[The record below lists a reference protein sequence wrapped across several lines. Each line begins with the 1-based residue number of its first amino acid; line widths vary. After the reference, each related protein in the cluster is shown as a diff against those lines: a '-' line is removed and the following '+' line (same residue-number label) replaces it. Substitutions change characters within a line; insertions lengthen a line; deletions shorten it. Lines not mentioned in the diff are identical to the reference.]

1 MADQTLL
8 AKARKARFDDLPNFS
23 GHPSEDVER
32 FLKSIKNITKATDE
46 SNNHEILEIVRGKL
60 IQSAGIWFDNNEA
73 NFKQWS
79 DFETAFRNRYF
90 SSTSTHKK
98 FDTLKQ
104 RKQLPDEPIT
114 SFFDDIINLCREID
128 SNMSEKIIIKYLM
141 SGINPDFRKELL
153 RRESSINTLNEF
165 LKYAKIE
172 QDLHDTFGSLSL
184 DSQQRHFNY
193 NHPSI
198 PPLTAAV
205 NPPKQYYHTMKYNNP
220 VSHSTQLQ
228 SSVSQRNSI
237 PTLGNRTF
245 MAPDRKQI
253 RNYPPQSISQK
264 KLSNSQ
270 SLSQHQFNDSGSH
283 DGGVPSKFIK
293 PSTITSFPVYIKIRV
308 NDQPTE
314 AIVDTGSA
322 ISIIHSNF
330 LKTIHHQNFL
340 YQTHLCQT
348 ANSTPL
354 NIIGQIKLEIQ
365 IKSIKTYVT
374 AHVATNLI
382 TSILLGNDWI
392 NSNHVHLYGDQKQL
406 TIPNQH
412 DQLISIP
419 YVEPTCINYPALLV
433 HEITLPPYSQKLV
446 DITCQI
452 ANTNNLIFEPYE
464 RHISKF
470 IFIPHTLLN
479 INKNHAKVLLINAH
493 NRQQTLSKNTRIGTL
508 SRDATFSIYATSQ
521 VPTKNNSISNERH
534 QTSTRHYNK
543 LKSRAVLRK
552 RDNSNQEKLNII
564 CHHCNE
570 HFLSGNDLQK
580 HLRAE
585 CYSEQIRKQ
594 IFESTKHIEN
604 PKHRLEIQD
613 ILWRN
618 KILFDP
624 TPSIINIPPQ
634 SAIKTADHPPIYS
647 KQYPASSKDQ
657 EIKFQETQKLLER
670 GQIEESTSPWSSPIV
685 LVKKKDKTMRFCIDY
700 RRLNAITIKDAFPL
714 PRIDEIFDQLS
725 DATYY
730 TKFDFKSGYFQVP
743 LSKEDRPKTAFS
755 TRDNHYQFTVLP
767 QGITNGPAT
776 FQRVINH
783 ILGPTRWK
791 YALAYIDDVI
801 IYSKT
806 FEEHLSHVNEICTIL
821 KNARFR
827 LNPEKCEIARTQTD
841 YLGHRI
847 QNGEIRPSPTNIHGL
862 LNTRLPQTADEA
874 CKFVK
879 AAEYYRK
886 FIPNFSLIAEPLRK
900 FVPTTRTQR
909 KKGQKTIITLTHEE
923 IEAFE
928 LLKNFLTTDLVLR
941 LPNNRFPF
949 KVQTDASDEGIGAVL
964 LQIYPDG
971 DRPIA
976 YLSKKFTPAQRKWS
990 PMEQECYAFICALDK
1005 WHNYLSGI
1013 KFIWETDHKAL
1024 TQLNQKAQINKRCE
1038 RWRLKIL
1045 EYDFK
1050 VKYIPGLT
1058 NSMPD
1063 YLSRSPVDDAEED
1076 PDEVSLLISKSTQ
1089 TDFSD
1094 IKNHSSIVAAVQTR
1108 AMKLRNQTL
1117 NDPNDGT
1124 KLAPD
1129 SLTSSSSN
1137 QTLNNSMKE
1146 NRIISF
1152 SIEELIQAQQNDNY
1166 AKNILNNIKK
1176 YKNYMIKDNLLMR
1189 RSKPSVPYVPQGDFR
1204 KTILQIYHDTAANG
1218 AHFGRDKTIYKIKQ
1232 RYFWP
1237 SMYKDIDNYVK
1248 SCILC
1253 AQHNPSRKKPP
1264 GKLRPIKPPEG
1275 VWQLVAMDFH
1285 GPINPTSRRGNKYII
1300 CLTDILS
1307 KFVVTKA
1314 VRDNTAQTAVKFLK
1328 EDVISKF
1335 GTPRCILTDNG
1346 THFTSTIMN
1355 ELIKKIGSTHLYS
1368 TPYHPQSNGQVERYN
1383 STMDAKIA
1391 ALSNI
1396 QKTDWDDQLPFVT
1409 FNYNTSIH
1417 SSTKQIPFEMMY
1429 GRAPILP
1436 FDYQGDTV
1444 TIQYDDEHVKKLQQ
1458 FLSKLNEQ
1466 AKFNII
1472 KNQERYKQR
1481 YDINRS
1487 DPSYQIGDLVLVKT
1501 LNIRHKFDIRYEGP
1515 FRIIQIITPK
1525 TFIVQHV
1532 KKPTLYRQVTTDV
1545 LLPIFERMY

>member
-8 AKARKARFDDLPNFS
+8 AKARKTRFDDLPNFS

-46 SNNHEILEIVRGKL
+46 STNHEILEIVRGKL
-60 IQSAGIWFDNNEA
+60 TQSAGIWFDNNET
-73 NFKQWS
+73 NFHKWS

-90 SSTSTHKK
+90 SSTSIHRK

-104 RKQLPDEPIT
+104 RKQLPDESIT
-114 SFFDDIINLCREID
+114 SYCDDINNLCKEID
-128 SNMSEKIIIKYLM
+128 SNMSEKIIIQHLM
-141 SGINPDFRKELL
+141 SGINPDFRKELS

-172 QDLHDTFGSLSL
+172 QDLYDTFRNLSI
-184 DSQQRHFNY
+184 DSQQFDFNF
-193 NHPSI
+193 NRPPIPS
-198 PPLTAAV
+198 LTATV
-205 NPPKQYYHTMKYNNP
+205 NPQKQYHYKIKYNNP
-220 VSHSTQLQ
+220 TSRSTQFQ
-228 SSVSQRNSI
+228 SSVSRRNSDPI
-237 PTLGNRTF
+237 WGNRTSTI
-245 MAPDRKQI
+245 PNTKQI
-253 RNYPPQSISQK
+253 RTYS
-264 KLSNSQ
+264 SQ
-270 SLSQHQFNDSGSH
+270 SVLKQKPINTQPTSQHQFNNCKVCGRQNHRTIDCYYKRTIGCFNCGENH
-283 DGGVPSKFIK
+283 N
-293 PSTITSFPVYIKIRV
+293 PSTITSFPVYIKIRI
-308 NDQPTE
+308 NNQPTE

-340 YQTHLCQT
+340 YQTHSCQT

-354 NIIGQIKLEIQ
+354 NIIGQIQLEIQ

-392 NSNHVHLYGDQKQL
+392 NSNHVHLYGDQKKL
-406 TIPNQH
+406 TIPDQH
-412 DQLISIP
+412 DQFISIS
-419 YVEPTCINYPALLV
+419 YVEPTCINYSALLIQQ
-433 HEITLPPYSQKLV
+433 ITLPPYSQQLV

-452 ANTNNLIFEPYE
+452 NNANNLIFEPYE
-464 RHISKF
+464 RHISKL
-470 IFIPHTLLN
+470 IFMPHTLLD
-479 INKNHAKVLLINAH
+479 INKNQAKVLLINAQ
-493 NRQQTLSKNTRIGTL
+493 NRQQTLSKNTRIGTI
-508 SRDATFSIYATSQ
+508 SRDATYTIYATTQ
-521 VPTKNNSISNERH
+521 IPTKNNSILNERH

-730 TKFDFKSGYFQVP
+730 TKFDYKSGYFQVP

-791 YALAYIDDVI
+791 YALAYIDGVI

-841 YLGHRI
+841 YLGHNI
-847 QNGEIRPSPTNIHGL
+847 KNGEIRPSPHNINGL
-862 LNTRLPQTADEA
+862 LNTRLSQTADEA

-886 FIPNFSLIAEPLRK
+886 FIPNFSQIAEPLRK

-923 IEAFE
+923 IKAFE
-928 LLKNFLTTDLVLR
+928 QLKNFLTTDLVLR

-964 LQIYPDG
+964 LQIYPEG

-976 YLSKKFTPAQRKWS
+976 YLSKKFTQAQRKWS

-1013 KFIWETDHKAL
+1013 TFIWETDHKAL
-1024 TQLNQKAQINKRCE
+1024 TQLNKKAQVNKRCE

-1050 VKYIPGLT
+1050 VKYIPGSINL
-1058 NSMPD
+1058 MPD
-1063 YLSRSPVDDAEED
+1063 YLSRSPVEDAEED
-1076 PDEVSLLISKSTQ
+1076 PDETTHLISKSTQ
-1089 TDFSD
+1089 TDISNVN
-1094 IKNHSSIVAAVQTR
+1094 NHSSIVAAVETR
-1108 AMKLRNQTL
+1108 AMKLRNKTL
-1117 NDPNDGT
+1117 NDISNT
-1124 KLAPD
+1124 KLPSD
-1129 SLTSSSSN
+1129 SLNTSIE
-1137 QTLNNSMKE
+1137 E
-1146 NRIISF
+1146 NRTTPF
-1152 SIEELIQAQQNDNY
+1152 SIEELIQAQQNDDY
-1166 AKNILNNIKK
+1166 SKNILNNIKK
-1176 YKNYMIKDNLLMR
+1176 YKNYMTKDNLLMR
-1189 RSKPSVPYVPQGDFR
+1189 RLNPPVPCVPQGDFR
-1204 KTILQIYHDTAANG
+1204 KTILQIYHDTVANG
-1218 AHFGRDKTIYKIKQ
+1218 AHFGRDKTIHKIKQ

-1237 SMYKDIDNYVK
+1237 SMYKDINNYIK
-1248 SCILC
+1248 SCIPC
-1253 AQHNPSRKKPP
+1253 AQFNPR
-1264 GKLRPIKPPEG
+1264 
-1275 VWQLVAMDFH
+1275 VWQLVSMDFY
-1285 GPINPTSRRGNKYII
+1285 GPITPTSQRGNKYII
-1300 CLTDILS
+1300 CLTDVLS
-1307 KFVVTKA
+1307 KFVITKA
-1314 VRDNTAQTAVKFLK
+1314 VRDNTAQTAIRFLK
-1328 EDVISKF
+1328 EDIISKF

-1346 THFTSTIMN
+1346 THFTSTLMN
-1355 ELIKKIGSTHLYS
+1355 ELIKQIGSTHLYS
-1368 TPYHPQSNGQVERYN
+1368 TPYHPQTNGQVERYN

-1391 ALSNI
+1391 SLSNLR
-1396 QKTDWDDQLPFVT
+1396 KTDWDDQLPFVT

-1429 GRAPILP
+1429 GRSPVLP
-1436 FDYQGDTV
+1436 FDHQDTNV
-1444 TIQYDDEHVKKLQQ
+1444 TLSYDSEHVKKLQQ

-1466 AKFNII
+1466 AKLNII
-1472 KNQERYKQR
+1472 KNQQR

-1487 DPSYQIGDLVLVKT
+1487 NPSYNIGDLVLVKT
-1501 LNIRHKFDIRYEGP
+1501 LNIRYKFDIRYEGP
-1515 FRIIQIITPK
+1515 FRIIQTITPK

-1532 KKPTLYRQVTTDV
+1532 KKSTLYRQVTTDV
-1545 LLPIFERMY
+1545 LLPIFERIY